1 MTEHQPIHND
11 LGRIQNHPVT
21 HQIALHHLIDHLI
34 ETHHINHT
42 NKIHLIDRITQ
53 PLLDHQ
59 AIITKT
65 PLLPDQNLLPTT
77 LITNK
82 IILFP
87 NKTIIAVHHR
97 HINPAKII
105 DQAEII
111 ILETT
116 ELRKELRHHTT
127 LNPRTITIDLTKPD
141 HILLKTILKTT
152 KDHQKTAD
160 QIHQPEDPTTPV
172 IYPE

>member
-1 MTEHQPIHND
+1 MTDHQPIHND
-11 LGRIQNHPVT
+11 LERIHDHPVT

-34 ETHHINHT
+34 ETHHINNT

-65 PLLPDQNLLPTT
+65 PLLPDQTLLPTT
-77 LITNK
+77 LILNK
-82 IILFP
+82 IILHP
-87 NKTIIAVHHR
+87 SKTIITVHHH
-97 HINPAKII
+97 HIDRAKII

-116 ELRKELRHHTT
+116 ELRRELRHHTT
-127 LNPRTITIDLTKPD
+127 LNPQTITIDLTKPD

-152 KDHQKTAD
+152 IDLQKTAD

-172 IYPE
+172 TYPE